1 MTILLGRRN
10 NVANLLSYALTTLA
24 DVKES
29 LGIDAGNTSKDNLII
44 RKINQATLYIESY
57 CSLSRDHHFAL
68 TTYTNEEYDG
78 TNNSTIVLRMRPV
91 TAITSFQ
98 RRNSTLSDGS
108 FDDVESEL
116 YYTDLNAGVVELV
129 TTSNSGWNRYRVTYS
144 AGYSTIPADLAEA
157 CVTLASFYVE
167 NSASGTAVKKKQEGQ
182 RSIEYFQN
190 TTGDGSVVDQ
200 LGLDDLLSRYKQY
213 NLSDSL

>member
-1 MTILLGRRN
+1 M
-10 NVANLLSYALTTLA
+10 ADLLSYALTNLS

-29 LGIDAGNTSKDNLII
+29 LGIASSDTSRDNLII

-78 TNNSTIVLRMRPV
+78 TNNNTVVLKMRPV

-98 RRNSTLSDGS
+98 RRDSTLSDGS

-116 YYTDLNAGVVELV
+116 YYSDLSAGVLELV
-129 TTSNSGWNRYRVTYS
+129 VRANSGWNRYRVSYS
-144 AGYSTIPADLAEA
+144 AGYSTIPADLAET
-157 CVTLASFYVE
+157 CVTLACFYVE

-182 RSIEYFQN
+182 RSIEYFQSSS
-190 TTGDGSVVDQ
+190 GDGSVVDQ
-200 LGLDDLLSRYKQY
+200 LGLDDVLSRYKQY